1 MAVHRCTHHSKKIF
15 RIGLIVLAGLAA
27 AILSPQPVRAQGET
41 SDPVPL
47 QLRLQND
54 VDFIEPGQTLAYQL
68 RLQND
73 APGPAQIAD
82 LRIILPQE
90 LDFLAASLGGTQH
103 PTATGVIAWPAFQL
117 DAARATTRTVTV
129 RARLPI
135 STASATVDVH
145 AAATVQDETDPPSI
159 VASVSDPLRRAA
171 VTGEA
176 WHDLNGDG
184 IRNET
189 EPGLAGLAVQITT
202 QDRTLPLLNTDADG
216 AFRQT
221 GLGQGTYD
229 VTLLGATLDDFPLR
243 TAAKSPITLTL
254 VSGMTE
260 ILQFGYAQS
269 GAISGQVW
277 REDSGT
283 AGRQP
288 LAETLI
294 MLQADDGSTA
304 ATIESGPSGAFQFTD
319 VPPGAYRVVVDP
331 TAFPPGFAGISE
343 ADGSLDQRIEIEL
356 LSGAAVTGVDFGV
369 AFSGAIKQGLDLA
382 RRQ

>member
-1 MAVHRCTHHSKKIF
+1 MR
-15 RIGLIVLAGLAA
+15 RRPL
-27 AILSPQPVRAQGET
+27 Q
-41 SDPVPL
+41 PL
-47 QLRLQND
+47 QLLLQND

-189 EPGLAGLAVQITT
+189 EPGLAELAVQITT
-202 QDRTLPLLNTDADG
+202 QD
-216 AFRQT
+216 
-221 GLGQGTYD
+221 
-229 VTLLGATLDDFPLR
+229 ATLCR
-243 TAAKSPITLTL
+243 C
-254 VSGMTE
+254 
-260 ILQFGYAQS
+260 
-269 GAISGQVW
+269 
-277 REDSGT
+277 
-283 AGRQP
+283 
-288 LAETLI
+288 
-294 MLQADDGSTA
+294 
-304 ATIESGPSGAFQFTD
+304 
-319 VPPGAYRVVVDP
+319 
-331 TAFPPGFAGISE
+331 
-343 ADGSLDQRIEIEL
+343 
-356 LSGAAVTGVDFGV
+356 
-369 AFSGAIKQGLDLA
+369 
-382 RRQ
+382 